1 MSIAQIGRIGY
12 IDGLRAVAVLGV
24 VANHAVK
31 YAAFAPSPLTRVLLS
46 GHHGVELFFV
56 ISGFCLAHPTLQ
68 HLSEHGSTAFDVVRY
83 AAKRMVRILPP
94 YYIALVL
101 FALLSKSV
109 DAGHAVR
116 QALFL
121 DHGTNLV
128 NPSFW
133 TLSVE
138 FRWYFVF
145 PLALLLWVRSAK
157 AFLAVICG
165 LYMLEATNATSLDVE
180 LLPLFMLGIVAADV
194 AVRRPAWAKTAV
206 VLLPAALLAA
216 FVLTPA
222 NDNGGVT
229 GIQWDVAMFLLV
241 VASGSTGI
249 LRTLLSVPALT
260 AIGVASYSIYLV
272 NEPIAVA
279 LNKATVS
286 PWIIAVAAVMA
297 GFAFWAAAERPFTDT
312 KIRTYLIADLSST
325 FRRWLPRAGIATTMM
340 LNRRPEL
347 REVIDANA
355 A

>member
-1 MSIAQIGRIGY
+1 
-12 IDGLRAVAVLGV
+12 
-24 VANHAVK
+24 
-31 YAAFAPSPLTRVLLS
+31 
-46 GHHGVELFFV
+46 
-56 ISGFCLAHPTLQ
+56 
-68 HLSEHGSTAFDVVRY
+68 
-83 AAKRMVRILPP
+83 
-94 YYIALVL
+94 
-101 FALLSKSV
+101 
-109 DAGHAVR
+109 
-116 QALFL
+116 
-121 DHGTNLV
+121 
-128 NPSFW
+128 
-133 TLSVE
+133 
-138 FRWYFVF
+138 
-145 PLALLLWVRSAK
+145 
-157 AFLAVICG
+157 
-165 LYMLEATNATSLDVE
+165 
-180 LLPLFMLGIVAADV
+180 
-194 AVRRPAWAKTAV
+194 
-206 VLLPAALLAA
+206 
-216 FVLTPA
+216 
-222 NDNGGVT
+222 
-229 GIQWDVAMFLLV
+229 MFLLV

>member
-1 MSIAQIGRIGY
+1 MSIAQTRRIGY
-12 IDGLRAVAVLGV
+12 VDGLRALAVLGV

-31 YAAFAPSPLTRVLLS
+31 YAHFAPSPLTGVLLA

-68 HLSEHGSTAFDVVRY
+68 QLSERGTASFDVVRY

-101 FALLSKSV
+101 FTLLSKDV
-109 DAGHAVR
+109 NIGEAIR

-121 DHGTNLV
+121 DHKTNLV

-145 PLALLLWVRSAK
+145 PLALLLWVRSPK
-157 AFLAVICG
+157 AFLALICG
-165 LYMLEATNATSLDVE
+165 VYVLESTNATSLDIE
-180 LLPLFMLGIVAADV
+180 LLPLFMLGIIAADV
-194 AVRRPAWAKTAV
+194 AVRRPAWAKSAV

-216 FVLTPA
+216 FALTPA
-222 NDNGGVT
+222 TDNGGVT
-229 GIQWDVAMFLLV
+229 GLQWDVAMFLLV
-241 VASGSTGI
+241 VASGTTGF
-249 LRTLLSVPALT
+249 LRGVLSVPALT

-279 LNKATVS
+279 LNNAAVS
-286 PWIIAVAAVMA
+286 PWLIALAGVAA

-312 KIRTYLIADLSST
+312 KIRSYLLAELSST

-340 LNRRPEL
+340 LHRHAEL
-347 REVIDANA
+347 HEVIDANA

>member
-1 MSIAQIGRIGY
+1 MSLAQVGRIGY
-12 IDGLRAVAVLGV
+12 IDGLRALAVLGV

-31 YAAFAPSPLTRVLLS
+31 YAHFAPSPLTRVLLA

-68 HLSEHGSTAFDVVRY
+68 RLSDHGVASFDVVRY

-101 FALLSKSV
+101 FALLSKNV
-109 DAGHAVR
+109 DIGHAVR

-121 DHGTNLV
+121 DRGTNLV

-145 PLALLLWVRSAK
+145 PLALLLWVRSPK
-157 AFLAVICG
+157 AFLALICG
-165 LYMLEATNATSLDVE
+165 VYMLEATNATSLDIE

-194 AVRRPAWAKTAV
+194 AVRKPAWARGTVA
-206 VLLPAALLAA
+206 LLPAALLVA

-222 NDNGGVT
+222 SDNGGVT
-229 GIQWDVAMFLLV
+229 GLQWDVVMFLLV
-241 VASGSTGI
+241 VAAGSTRI
-249 LRTLLSVPALT
+249 LRGVLSVPALT

-279 LNKATVS
+279 LNTAAVS
-286 PWIIAVAAVMA
+286 PWLIALAGVAA

-312 KIRTYLIADLSST
+312 KIRTYLVTDLSST
-325 FRRWLPRAGIATTMM
+325 FRRWLPRAGIATAMM
-340 LNRRPEL
+340 LRRHAQVH
-347 REVIDANA
+347 EVVDADA